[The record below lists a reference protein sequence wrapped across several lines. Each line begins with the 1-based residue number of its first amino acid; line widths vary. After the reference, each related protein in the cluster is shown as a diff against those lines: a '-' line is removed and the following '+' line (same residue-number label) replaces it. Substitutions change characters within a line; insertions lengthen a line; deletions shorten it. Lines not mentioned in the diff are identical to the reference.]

1 MTMSRLPVLGIDIAK
16 ENYQVTLRHGQRTAR
31 HEFANDPG
39 AFHRLD
45 AWLRKQGAP
54 QVHACL
60 EATGRY
66 GEALAEHLHDTGQV
80 VSVVNPARIRY
91 YADSLLARNKTDP
104 LDADVIADFCLKQQ
118 PEPWTPPPPEIRE
131 LRALLHQYEAL
142 LDMRTQEL
150 NRQQAGHPSDS
161 VAQLVAAHL
170 AFLDEQ
176 LEQIK
181 RLIQAHIQ
189 RHPDLRQQ
197 HELLESIPGI
207 GNITAA
213 FMVSLQLERFED
225 ARAATAFVGLNPRV
239 RQSGKSI
246 RRRSVLSKIG
256 DPQLRAIL
264 YWPAITAWR
273 FNPVVRAFCERLA
286 ANGKT
291 KMQIIGA
298 AMRKLL
304 CLAYGVV
311 KSGAA
316 FDPNYSQSVS

>member
-1 MTMSRLPVLGIDIAK
+1 MSQLPVLGMDIAK
-16 ENYQVTLRHGQRTAR
+16 ESYQVTLRIGQRTAR
-31 HEFANDPG
+31 HEFANDPA
-39 AFHRLD
+39 AFQRLD
-45 AWLRKQGAP
+45 AWLRKQGTP

-66 GEALAEHLHDTGQV
+66 GEALAEYLHDSGHM
-80 VSVVNPARIRY
+80 VSMVNPARIRY
-91 YADSLLARNKTDP
+91 YADSQLARNKTDA
-104 LDADVIADFCLKQQ
+104 LDADVIADFCLTQQ
-118 PEPWTPPPPEIRE
+118 PERWTPPPPEIRE

-142 LDMRTQEL
+142 LAMRTQEL
-150 NRQQAGHPSDS
+150 NRQQAGHVSDS
-161 VAQLVAAHL
+161 VAQLVATHI

-181 RLIQAHIQ
+181 RLIATHIR

-197 HELLESIPGI
+197 HELIESIQGI
-207 GNITAA
+207 GAITAA
-213 FMVSLQLERFED
+213 FLVSLQLERFED
-225 ARAATAFVGLNPRV
+225 ARAASAFVGLNPRV

-246 RRRSVLSKIG
+246 RRRSALSKMG
-256 DPQLRAIL
+256 DSQLRTIL

-273 FNPVVRAFCERLA
+273 WNPVVRAFCERLA

-311 KSGAA
+311 KSGKL
-316 FDPNYSQSVS
+316 FDPSYSHSVS